1 MWVGGCYHYVFIH
14 SQHIFFKKLT
24 NLVAG
29 LVGANFISHCRRVVL
44 LDAVHYRDMFVSDT
58 FVRDT
63 FICMLMLSIARLFN
77 VTKNIFDCRKFMWA
91 VDEEPINQ

>member
-1 MWVGGCYHYVFIH
+1 MWAGGCYYYVFIH

-58 FVRDT
+58 F
-63 FICMLMLSIARLFN
+63 ISMLMVSIACLFN
-77 VTKNIFDCRKFMWA
+77 VTDMCK
-91 VDEEPINQ
+91 